1 MTALSI
7 RTFLFISLCLFF
19 TSCQT
24 GPDLSNIN
32 NNMATPSASAPA
44 EKEISGTY
52 AVNGADENG
61 NQPYEGALTL
71 TNQGDTYGYEIQTS
85 KMRRTGVGVQFGDSL
100 AATYADPGKGEGCGV
115 VLYKIARNGV
125 MDGRTAVWGTTGY
138 GTEHAEQTAGSNF
151 DGKYKVNGKTS
162 AGEDYSGTLD
172 VKKSLG
178 GYQFNWH
185 TGKDR
190 VGYGVWRG
198 STAAITF
205 GGPQCYFALY
215 DVKSSGLLEGFT
227 GGGNSFAF
235 GTETAKKR

>member
-7 RTFLFISLCLFF
+7 RTFLFTSLCLFF

-52 AVNGADENG
+52 AFNGADENG
-61 NQPYEGALTL
+61 NQPYEGALTI

-125 MDGRTAVWGTTGY
+125 MDGRTAILGTTGY

-190 VGYGVWRG
+190 VGYGIWRG